1 MAKVGSAKMTTEPLF
16 RQLMPKPRPHY
27 ATPYE
32 ETLAYLE
39 RLAHVQNLR
48 DQLRETSVR
57 LGDSKTENE
66 RLRYLYNSSEP
77 DSAGYALAQLLPETY
92 PPIICLPVQQFL
104 APRNQCPLICT
115 ASSMFRD
122 MLPESSSLTALRKS
136 LAVAEQD
143 VRKKQEEM
151 EELRSQL
158 VNQDYE
164 QRVAALQPRLI
175 TMLRV
180 QLAAIAN
187 ITKTQILDRRLSI
200 SEDIDELK
208 QMLDDVNDGDLDEIQ
223 KILEHTTVIYDQI
236 SRNIVI
242 PSQSDSWTMTEAL
255 EGESDFYDDEDEVD
269 TKQESEW
276 QAEMTA
282 IQ

>member
-1 MAKVGSAKMTTEPLF
+1 
-16 RQLMPKPRPHY
+16 
-27 ATPYE
+27 
-32 ETLAYLE
+32 
-39 RLAHVQNLR
+39 
-48 DQLRETSVR
+48 
-57 LGDSKTENE
+57 
-66 RLRYLYNSSEP
+66 
-77 DSAGYALAQLLPETY
+77 
-92 PPIICLPVQQFL
+92 
-104 APRNQCPLICT
+104 
-115 ASSMFRD
+115 MFRD

-187 ITKTQILDRRLSI
+187 ITKSQILDRRLSV
-200 SEDIDELK
+200 SEDIEELK
-208 QMLDDVNDGDLDEIQ
+208 QMLDDVNDGDLEEIQ
-223 KILEHTTVIYDQI
+223 KILEQTTVLYDQMLAI
-236 SRNIVI
+236 ESHVGIVT

-255 EGESDFYDDEDEVD
+255 EGESDYFDDDEELD
-269 TKQESEW
+269 TKQDSEW
-276 QAEMTA
+276 QAE
-282 IQ
+282 IDSLYHL